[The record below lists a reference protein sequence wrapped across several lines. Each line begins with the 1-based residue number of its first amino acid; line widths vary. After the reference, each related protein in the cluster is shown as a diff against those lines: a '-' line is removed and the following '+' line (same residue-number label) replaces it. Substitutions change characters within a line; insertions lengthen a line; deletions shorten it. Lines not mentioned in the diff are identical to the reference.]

1 MKIGNGPTKIR
12 FRIPLEQE
20 DVYSMIK
27 LAYRGEVSKRGR
39 IAEFDDDMASRL
51 RKTAKWLTSD
61 DLKFS
66 LLLFGGYGNG
76 KTTLVKSVQS
86 MIENI
91 KISAPTIA
99 LQFEREVVSS
109 RMPTD
114 EDRRLY
120 SDLMDIGKLPSL
132 RIITA
137 QEIADYAR
145 RDADELSK
153 IKKEPFLA
161 IDDLGCEPAEIKSY
175 GTAVTPVTDVFFVR
189 YDAMLPTIITTNLD
203 KPDIRNTYGD
213 RVADRFNEMFE
224 LISFNNKSY
233 RK

>member
-1 MKIGNGPTKIR
+1 M
-12 FRIPLEQE
+12 FQLL
-20 DVYSMIK
+20 VS
-27 LAYRGEVSKRGR
+27 AYEAEVAKRGR
-39 IAEFDDDMASRL
+39 TAVLDEEMVSRIQ
-51 RKTAKWLTSD
+51 KTAKWLTSS

-76 KTTLVKSVQS
+76 KTTLVKAMKAVIESVKDIAPKCALT
-86 MIENI
+86 IEGYARKNGP
-91 KISAPTIA
+91 ISK
-99 LQFEREVVSS
+99 EVKDKCES
-109 RMPTD
+109 
-114 EDRRLY
+114 
-120 SDLMDIGKLPSL
+120 LMSIGRIPSL

-137 QEIADYAR
+137 QEIADLSR
-145 RDADELSK
+145 READEFSK
-153 IKKEPFLA
+153 IKSEPFLA

-203 KPDIRNTYGD
+203 KPDIRNIYGD

-224 LISFNNKSY
+224 LIAFKNNSY